1 MKRVSTVRFTI
12 LLTVLAGAAVMTG
25 CASAVAIH
33 PLYTSNELVYDLPL
47 EGAWEGNDGE
57 VWQIKKSGD
66 GYDVAA
72 VAAGDSKQ
80 ISEYTVHLLRLKE
93 YEFVDVASKS
103 DPEVGIAG
111 HLFGKI
117 SMQRGQLYVSPIDAA
132 WLKSMV
138 EAGLAPQST
147 LGEGQLIVLT
157 APTGEL
163 QQFILMHAADADA
176 WDEDDE
182 GLHRLR

>member
-1 MKRVSTVRFTI
+1 VRFTI

-47 EGAWEGNDGE
+47 EGAWEGNDA
-57 VWQIKKSGD
+57 
-66 GYDVAA
+66 VAA
-72 VAAGDSKQ
+72 VPAGDSKQ